1 MAGLVPPPNNPVA
14 AVAAAT
20 AAVAPPVAAATVGAG
35 MGAGGVPSLCVGG
48 PQSPF
53 VALPLVSPRSPIA
66 MAIWAKKQ
74 PEAEHE
80 AFPSTT
86 KKMRNYHHVIQG
98 NNPDPGALV
107 LSVSNRAS

>member
-14 AVAAAT
+14 AVAAAA

-35 MGAGGVPSLCVGG
+35 MGAGGVRSLCVGG

-66 MAIWAKKQ
+66 MAIWAKKA
-74 PEAEHE
+74 EAEHE